1 MLINPL
7 VCQDVS
13 GLEYPMPYTFRAT
26 LPALCLS
33 LILPCALPVMA
44 ADPAP
49 GKDSTTEA
57 APADRQLLLERSQED
72 AAALQRQLPL
82 EEQQQLQAGSDTFLA
97 LWKPANSDQP
107 KGTVIILPGAD
118 ETADWPQAVGP
129 LRRRFPDEG
138 WGSLSLTLP
147 DTPNSGSLPRID
159 DPAVTVAATADKTAD
174 KGTKAADTAKPAEPE
189 NTAEADAAASVARAA
204 AADELA
210 KAEAARVF
218 ARIDSA
224 MAFAQQKKSRTVVLL
239 GHGSGAYWAARYVS
253 EKPSPLIQKLVMISA
268 QEPATAKPH
277 LDELT
282 TSLKVKTADF
292 VYKDLAQNREAA
304 LQRLQ
309 ASKRSKN
316 VTYTQVALTT
326 LPGDSAAQQEQL
338 FRRVRGWLEPK

>member
-7 VCQDVS
+7 GCQDVS
-13 GLEYPMPYTFRAT
+13 GLEYPMSYTFRAT
-26 LPALCLS
+26 LPAVCLW
-33 LILPCALPVMA
+33 LILPCALSVMA

-57 APADRQLLLERSQED
+57 TPTDRQLLLDRSQED

-82 EEQQQLQAGSDTFLA
+82 EEQQQLQAGGNSFLA
-97 LWKPANSDQP
+97 LWKPANIDQP
-107 KGTVIILPGAD
+107 KGVVIILPGAD
-118 ETADWPQAVGP
+118 ESADWPQAVGP

-147 DTPNSGSLPRID
+147 DTPNSGSLPRIEEAA
-159 DPAVTVAATADKTAD
+159 PAAVSAAPAKDAKVADAEKS
-174 KGTKAADTAKPAEPE
+174 AEPE
-189 NTAEADAAASVARAA
+189 DTAEADAAASVARAA

-210 KAEAARVF
+210 KAEAERIF

-224 MAFAQQKKSRTVVLL
+224 VAFAQQKKAHSIVLL
-239 GHGSGAYWAARYVS
+239 GHGSGAYWAARYLS
-253 EKPSPLIQKLVMISA
+253 ERPSPLIQKLVMISA
-268 QEPATAKPH
+268 QEPSTAKPR
-277 LDELT
+277 LDELAT
-282 TSLKVKTADF
+282 TLKVKTADF
-292 VYKDLAQNREAA
+292 VYKDLAQNRDEA

-309 ASKRSKN
+309 ASKRSKS
-316 VTYTQVALTT
+316 VTYTQVTLAT